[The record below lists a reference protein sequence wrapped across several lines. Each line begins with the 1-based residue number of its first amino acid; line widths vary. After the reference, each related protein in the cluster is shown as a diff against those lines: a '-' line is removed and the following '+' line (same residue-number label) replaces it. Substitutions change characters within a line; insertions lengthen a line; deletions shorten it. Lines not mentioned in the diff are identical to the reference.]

1 MPVDGF
7 DFGKVVSKLSAT
19 LQESNSIAGVFQE
32 SLQLE
37 NTASMLE
44 VSLYSHLTYFITVH
58 LNDLLLVIAQH
69 ISLANVNFSKLAR
82 NINASMHEVFIEY
95 IINDVIIYDNIYYG
109 QLKFKFT
116 LIIKISIILSLE
128 IKRHGITTTE
138 TSYYQAY

>member
-7 DFGKVVSKLSAT
+7 DFGKVVSNLSAT

-44 VSLYSHLTYFITVH
+44 ASLHFHLTYFITVH
-58 LNDLLLVIAQH
+58 LNDPLLVIPQH

-82 NINASMHEVFIEY
+82 NINASMHKVFIEY

-109 QLKFKFT
+109 QLKLKFT

-128 IKRHGITTTE
+128 IKRHGITTIK